1 MSLTTAL
8 SSLQPRRI
16 GRSIR
21 ATMHGMTAW
30 LGAAERLL
38 PYLRRHRVRLAL
50 AVTCGAGYTFLGLVE
65 PWTLK
70 LLLDN
75 VILEHPLPG
84 FLEPVLAP
92 VATSPGAL
100 LYALVGMLVVVA
112 LVRGALYYVQQ
123 LLAARVGQS
132 VTADI
137 RLALYSHLQR
147 LSFAFHDRRRTGDIL
162 TRLTSDI
169 RLLRD
174 IFISL
179 PLALSSELLLVLG
192 MVTVMALMDWQLT
205 LLALA
210 IIPLLAASLRI
221 YQRPMRAAIRRQRD
235 REGEIATIASEVLG
249 AIRVVQGFRQEE
261 REIGRFTVEN
271 KRSLRSGLKAA
282 RLEAKLR
289 WFAEVTVAVVTA
301 VVLGVAGRRVMQG
314 VLSPGDLIVFVAYLR
329 AFNRPLR
336 RVSRMAERTAR
347 GAAAGERVLELL
359 AEEPH
364 VTDRR
369 GAVAAPRFAGAIRF
383 DGVSFHHRRRGGA
396 LHDINLTITPGERV
410 AIVGPTG
417 AGKTTLASLVPRFY
431 DPTAGRILLDG
442 RDIREFTLASLRDRV
457 SLVFQEPVLFATTV
471 AENIAYGQPDASL
484 EAIQEAA
491 KQAGIHP
498 VIDGLRDGYQT
509 VIGERGSRL
518 SGGQR
523 QGIAIA
529 RAVIRDTPVV
539 ILDEPLAGLDNRATE
554 LVLRALR
561 RLMEGRTV
569 LMISH
574 DLACLRDMDRIVV
587 LDQGR
592 IVEEGS
598 FGSLAAR
605 GGLFAELLDLQ
616 TGQVA

>member
-1 MSLTTAL
+1 MSLATAL
-8 SSLQPRRI
+8 PWLKPGRIRRSL
-16 GRSIR
+16 R
-21 ATMHGMTAW
+21 ATMRGMTAW

-38 PYLRRHRVRLAL
+38 PHLRRHRNRLAL
-50 AVTCGAGYTFLGLVE
+50 AVACGAGYTFLGLVE

-75 VILEHPLPG
+75 VILGHPLPG
-84 FLEPVLAP
+84 FLEPVLGPLA
-92 VATSPGAL
+92 ASPLSL
-100 LYALVGMLVVVA
+100 LYALVGMLVAVA
-112 LVRGALYYVQQ
+112 LFRGALYYMQQ

-179 PLALSSELLLVLG
+179 PLSLSSELLLVLG

-210 IIPLLAASLRI
+210 IIPLLALSLRV
-221 YQRPMRAAIRRQRD
+221 YQRPMRAAIRRQRE

-261 REIGRFTVEN
+261 REIDRFTVEN

-289 WFAEVTVAVVTA
+289 WFAEVTVAIVTA
-301 VVLGVAGRRVMQG
+301 VVLGVAARRVMQG

-347 GAAAGERVLELL
+347 GAAAGERVLEVL
-359 AEEPH
+359 AEAPH
-364 VTDRR
+364 VFDRP
-369 GAVAAPRFAGAIRF
+369 GAVPAPRFAGAIRF
-383 DGVSFHHRRRGGA
+383 DDVCFHHRRRGGA
-396 LHDINLTITPGERV
+396 LHGINLTLEPGERV

-431 DPTAGRILLDG
+431 DPTAGRILMDG
-442 RDIREFTLASLRDRV
+442 RDIREYTLASLRDRV

-471 AENIAYGQPDASL
+471 AENIAYGRPDATP
-484 EAIQEAA
+484 EAIEQAA
-491 KQAGIHP
+491 IAAGIHP
-498 VIDGLRDGYQT
+498 VILGMRDGYAT
-509 VIGERGSRL
+509 VIGERGARL

-523 QGIAIA
+523 QGVAIA

-539 ILDEPLAGLDNRATE
+539 ILDEPLAGLDSRSTE
-554 LVLRALR
+554 LVLRGLR

-574 DLACLRDMDRIVV
+574 DLACLRAMDRIIV

-592 IVEEGS
+592 LVEEGS
-598 FGSLAAR
+598 FDSLAAR
-605 GGLFAELLDLQ
+605 GGLFAELLDIQ